1 MAGSIKGIIV
11 EIGGDTSG
19 LQKALSKVNSATASL
34 SKELRGINSLLKLD
48 PKNTTLLAQK
58 QTVLKENI
66 EKTSE
71 KLHQLTSVQDQAYE
85 KWQNYLKVEPQ
96 LKKVTEAVDKTKTQL
111 DELKESQKK
120 AKEEFDKNS
129 KAKEQY
135 EKIGEKIKQCSS
147 KLIDLKKKQ
156 QEAQEKF
163 EKGKIGQEQ
172 YEKITDRVK
181 KCTTELSNLQNQQKE
196 LQGTF
201 TNIDKAKQKYEEITK
216 KVEDCTTELK
226 KIEDLQ
232 SQLSENTISTENY
245 RAYQREIE
253 KTRQELAK
261 LKAENSNW
269 TKIGNSLVEFGTNLT
284 NLSSKIEN
292 VGNNITQKLTLP
304 ILALSSAIGTAMI
317 NSAMEFESAWT
328 GVTKTVDGTEE
339 QMEKL
344 KQGIKDMAEELP
356 SSTTE
361 ISAVAEA
368 AGQLGI
374 ETDNVL
380 EFTKTMINMGNA
392 TNLSADEAA
401 TTLARFANVTRMS
414 QSDFGRLGSVIVAL
428 GNNFAT
434 TESEIAQMGMNLAS
448 AGTQVG
454 MTQPQIMALATALS
468 SVGLES
474 QAGGTAFSKVMV
486 NMQLAVEKGGKGL
499 KDFAKVAGMTT
510 KEFKEAFKK
519 DATSA
524 IMAFVEGL
532 SKSGERGKSAIKILD
547 DMEIKETR
555 LRDALLRSAN
565 ASDVMRKAINLG
577 NKAWNENTALSEE
590 ANKRYQTLASKVE
603 MTKNKL
609 INLATKMGDKLT
621 PTASKLLDKVDDLID
636 KFDDL
641 SDEEALNIVKTVAMV
656 AAIGP
661 AITAIG
667 KLGTTTGKT
676 IVTIGNFS
684 KAIGNVKNGVKVAEG
699 QVGIFT
705 KLLTNLPV
713 ALAIAA
719 VGAYT
724 VALLELTVKEKELN
738 EEVKNAEEAVTK
750 QKESWDNLSKAREE
764 FINANSGEIVELQN
778 LRNELSRITD
788 ENGKVKSGYEDRANF
803 IITKLKEATGQEIQM
818 NDGVIQS
825 YQEVQKAVDDTLKKK
840 QAEQLLSA
848 YQAEYTEALK
858 NRSKEIQGLATLQ
871 EEVNKKLE
879 RQREIEEKIKNQKIP
894 SDVLLQQYSNL
905 SDEIDELNGKI
916 DEANDNISH
925 TGYIISNYTDLEVAT
940 VDGGAE
946 AISNALNKINVSY
959 EKNQESAEGSYSQ
972 QIIYAGK
979 YVSTLKELLKDA
991 KNAGDTYREN
1001 EIKNELD
1008 SQQTKLK
1015 NLEKSLKDEIYTIN
1029 TLGEEQIE
1037 AFKYIADND
1046 RTGYMDIL
1054 NNLDPDT
1061 QALLQDVTDSI
1072 SSNMKLPNAMKDL
1085 GKRGKEDYKNEID
1098 NISNDTD
1105 AEIKA
1110 TAATVNN
1117 YKGVEIAS
1125 ENMAINATNA
1135 FDNNNNL
1142 AQKMREEVN
1151 ATANVENSDTS
1162 VGSGALRLAN
1172 EVNTNFNN
1180 NVDGHTW
1187 GSHLTSNIASGIL
1200 SKLPSITSA
1209 ASKVAGVIASYLHHT
1224 VPDEGPLTDEME
1236 YMPDMIDNLTRTLL
1250 QASPKLENATLDL
1263 AQKMAENLSLNGL
1276 ESGISPNV
1284 ISSTKTIFTTP
1295 QIVFNVQELDEGKLQ
1310 QCFNYVNRKFGSK
1323 Y

>member
-226 KIEDLQ
+226 KLEDLQ
-232 SQLSENTISTENY
+232 SQLSENTIPTENY

-269 TKIGNSLVEFGTNLT
+269 TKMGNSLVEFGTNLT

-401 TTLARFANVTRMS
+401 TTLARFANVTKMS
-414 QSDFGRLGSVIVAL
+414 QSDFDKLGSVIVAL

-454 MTQPQIMALATALS
+454 MSQSEIMALATALS
-468 SVGLES
+468 SVGLEA

-486 NMQLAVEKGGKGL
+486 NMQLAVEKGGDSL
-499 KDFAKVAGMTT
+499 KDFASVAGMTT
-510 KEFKEAFKK
+510 KEFKEKFKT
-519 DATSA
+519 DATGA
-524 IMAFVEGL
+524 IMAFVDGL
-532 SKSGERGKSAIKILD
+532 SKSGERGKSAIKVLD
-547 DMEIKETR
+547 DMGITETR

-565 ASDVMRKAINLG
+565 ASEVMNKAVELG

-609 INLATKMGDKLT
+609 INLATNMGNKLT
-621 PTASKLLDKVDDLID
+621 PTASKLLDKVNDLID

-641 SDEEALNIVKTVAMV
+641 SDEEALNIVKTVGMV

-661 AITAIG
+661 AITILG
-667 KLGTTTGKT
+667 KLGKTTGTT
-676 IVTIGNFS
+676 ITTIGNLS
-684 KAIGNVKNGVKVAEG
+684 KAIANVKNGVTVAEG
-699 QVGIFT
+699 QVGTFT
-705 KLLTNLPV
+705 TLLSKMLSPV
-713 ALAIAA
+713 GLVTAAIVGLTA
-719 VGAYT
+719 VTAIY
-724 VALLELTVKEKELN
+724 AKHQ
-738 EEVKNAEEAVTK
+738 AEEIFGLNGVSEAIDK
-750 QKESWDNLSKAREE
+750 QKESWDRLQKSREE
-764 FINANSGEIVELQN
+764 QLDTSAIEISRLESLKK
-778 LRNELSRITD
+778 ELSEITD
-788 ENGKVKSGYEDRANF
+788 ENGKVKAGYEDRAKVILNELNNALGTEYKLNEN
-803 IITKLKEATGQEIQM
+803 II
-818 NDGVIQS
+818 DS
-825 YQEVQKAVDDTLKKK
+825 YQNVQSEIDNLIKKKKAEALLNAYANEYAEAMKK
-840 QAEQLLSA
+840 QAEAVENLVDLKNQLKEKSSELVSATGKERAELELSISA
-848 YQAEYTEALK
+848 ISNKIREESEQISQYGYTVQNYEKLQEASVSGSAEALEEAVNQMGVSWDK
-858 NRSKEIQGLATLQ
+858 AKTNASQSLEIQIESQEEYVRALKRSLVDAETAHDSSQAYIIKKQLELSEERLSNLKSELSTTATILNTDTSVQNAFDGVGIRSSKLYDGEIQNLTPLTQNELGKVVNTVSSDTSVQNSNGMMAQRATSEFANNNKISQKMQ
-871 EEVNKKLE
+871 EEV
-879 RQREIEEKIKNQKIP
+879 
-894 SDVLLQQYSNL
+894 
-905 SDEIDELNGKI
+905 
-916 DEANDNISH
+916 
-925 TGYIISNYTDLEVAT
+925 T
-940 VDGGAE
+940 
-946 AISNALNKINVSY
+946 
-959 EKNQESAEGSYSQ
+959 
-972 QIIYAGK
+972 
-979 YVSTLKELLKDA
+979 
-991 KNAGDTYREN
+991 
-1001 EIKNELD
+1001 
-1008 SQQTKLK
+1008 
-1015 NLEKSLKDEIYTIN
+1015 
-1029 TLGEEQIE
+1029 
-1037 AFKYIADND
+1037 
-1046 RTGYMDIL
+1046 
-1054 NNLDPDT
+1054 
-1061 QALLQDVTDSI
+1061 
-1072 SSNMKLPNAMKDL
+1072 
-1085 GKRGKEDYKNEID
+1085 
-1098 NISNDTD
+1098 
-1105 AEIKA
+1105 
-1110 TAATVNN
+1110 
-1117 YKGVEIAS
+1117 
-1125 ENMAINATNA
+1125 
-1135 FDNNNNL
+1135 
-1142 AQKMREEVN
+1142 

-1162 VGSGALRLAN
+1162 VGSGASRLGKEADR
-1172 EVNTNFNN
+1172 NFNS
-1180 NVDGHTW
+1180 NVDGHKW
-1187 GSHLTSNIASGIL
+1187 GSDLVENIVSGL
-1200 SKLPSITSA
+1200 SGSSALGKIAGA
-1209 ASKVAGVIASYLHHT
+1209 ASKVAGKIYSYLHHT
-1224 VPDEGPLTDEME
+1224 VPDEGPLADEMS
-1236 YMPDMIDNLTRTLL
+1236 YMPDMIDNLTRSLL
-1250 QASPKLENATLDL
+1250 QASPKLENATADL

-1276 ESGISPNV
+1276 ENGISPNV

-1310 QCFNYVNRKFGSK
+1310 QCFNYVNRKLGSK